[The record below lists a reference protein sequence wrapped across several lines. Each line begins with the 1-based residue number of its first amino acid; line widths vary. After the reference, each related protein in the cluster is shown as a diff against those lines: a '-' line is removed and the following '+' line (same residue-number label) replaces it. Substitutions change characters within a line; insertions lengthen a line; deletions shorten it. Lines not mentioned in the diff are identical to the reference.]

1 MGNNTLFE
9 NAKTRNLGLLILRA
23 GVGIL
28 FFVFGW
34 QKIAGGEQV
43 WNGVGGAMQFLGISA
58 WPVFWGLMAT
68 LAEFAGGLLLAL
80 GLFTRPAAA
89 FLAFTMIMATILK
102 GATGTGIVDWY
113 APFTMLLIM
122 IFFILNGGG
131 VYSIDSVL
139 RAKKHS
145 GNFAA

>member
-43 WNGVGGAMQFLGISA
+43 WNGVGSAMQFVGISA

-102 GATGTGIVDWY
+102 GATGTGIIDWY

-122 IFFILNGGG
+122 TFFILNGGG

-145 GNFAA
+145 GNLAA

>member
-1 MGNNTLFE
+1 MGNTQLLD

-43 WNGVGGAMQFLGISA
+43 WNGVGGAMQFVGISA

-68 LAEFAGGLLLAL
+68 LAEFAGGLLLAV

-102 GATGTGIVDWY
+102 GATGTGIIDWY

-122 IFFILNGGG
+122 IFFVMNGGG
-131 VYSIDSVL
+131 VYSIDSVI
-139 RAKKHS
+139 RSKKHA
-145 GNFAA
+145 GKLAA

>member
-1 MGNNTLFE
+1 MGNNTLLE
-9 NAKTRNLGLLILRA
+9 NAKTKNLGLFILRA

-43 WNGVGGAMQFLGISA
+43 WNGVGGAMQFVGISA

-68 LAEFAGGLLLAL
+68 LAEFTGGLLLVL

-102 GATGTGIVDWY
+102 GATGTGIIDWY

-131 VYSIDSVL
+131 VYSIDSIL
-139 RAKKHS
+139 RARKHHL
-145 GNFAA
+145 A